1 MLGAG
6 AGPVASPGGQG
17 SGHLDEQNLP
27 EGLLRRPSC
36 NSADP
41 GPLGALAR
49 RLRCLREALELA
61 EVTQAAGLSS
71 AGPTSG
77 LGGCSGRAE
86 AWGSEVEEGSPG
98 STDSGLAC
106 LLTLSPIFQSP

>member
-36 NSADP
+36 NSEDP

-49 RLRCLREALELA
+49 RLRWPEGG
-61 EVTQAAGLSS
+61 TGAG
-71 AGPTSG
+71 
-77 LGGCSGRAE
+77 GGD
-86 AWGSEVEEGSPG
+86 PG
-98 STDSGLAC
+98 C
-106 LLTLSPIFQSP
+106 WPQ